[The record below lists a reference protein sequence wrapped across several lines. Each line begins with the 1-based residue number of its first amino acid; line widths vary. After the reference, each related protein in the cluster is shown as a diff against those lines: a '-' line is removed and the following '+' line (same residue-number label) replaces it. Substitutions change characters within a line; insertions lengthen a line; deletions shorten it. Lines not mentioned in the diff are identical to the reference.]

1 MRWSTISANSW
12 LIELQ
17 RVWVIEREFLN
28 SKNCNRHRGPPVGGA
43 PATPPGMRVRTGRFE
58 SLRFTADF

>member
-28 SKNCNRHRGPPVGGA
+28 SKNSKRK
-43 PATPPGMRVRTGRFE
+43 TPWAVSTWG
-58 SLRFTADF
+58 